1 MVFVIPP
8 PVGLKRDPGGNM
20 TLDPTKITARQI
32 MDHEVLTINQDTS
45 VREAIATLDE
55 HQIAGAPVVNES
67 DECLGDFSR
76 VDAVRRMAA
85 VAAAEVPWGLGG
97 AASALANLDAPEA
110 PQISPDPDPGDADAV
125 LTEEAVECWMSTEP
139 RWVTPETTVEEVCR
153 RMAQDG
159 LQQVLVLEGKRLRG
173 IISSLDVVRLV
184 AGLKAAETSQNGR

>member
-1 MVFVIPP
+1 
-8 PVGLKRDPGGNM
+8 M

-55 HQIAGAPVVNES
+55 HRIVGAPVVNES

-76 VDAVRRMAA
+76 VDAVRRIAA

-97 AASALANLDAPEA
+97 AASALANLDSPEE

-125 LTEEAVECWMSTEP
+125 FTEEAVECWMSTEP

-173 IISSLDVVRLV
+173 VINSLDV
-184 AGLKAAETSQNGR
+184 